1 MPNNLMGEELD
12 YKKKKKKMKYIL
24 ESVTPN
30 RQVIEIENEIQ
41 DTHAHARTHTHTHTH
56 THKLFVT
63 VVKPF

>member
-1 MPNNLMGEELD
+1 MSNNLMVRNLT
-12 YKKKKKKMKYIL
+12 KKREKMKYIL

-41 DTHAHARTHTHTHTH
+41 DIHTHTHTSS
-56 THKLFVT
+56 FVT